1 MPVLSK
7 FLMEEVEL
15 KLIPVVADLEDAG
28 YRIDPAHFE
37 RLRER
42 LEPEQEKVLKRICKA
57 AGKNFNPRSHDQLR
71 TLLYKRLKVKVTRRT
86 KEGKPSTNNLVL
98 QRAGRKHKVARDIAR
113 YRELK
118 KVLSTYVP
126 IAQQA
131 GADGRLRVT
140 FNQLAKTGRFTSPSI
155 IQTLPKDVEFQIR
168 NGFIAA
174 EGHQIVGADFD
185 QQELRVLAQCS
196 GDKKMQ
202 AAIAAGVDLHGLAAV
217 KVFRLPCEPGE
228 VKTKYP
234 EKRGQVKAIQF
245 GLIYGASAYSLA
257 ETLQIER
264 DEAEQL
270 ITDYFKQF
278 LKVKQFI
285 DGAHKRLM
293 RDGHVEDV
301 FGRRRYF
308 PEVKQ
313 KLPRKKWQHLT
324 EAERK
329 LARAIAAAKRE
340 AQNFLIQG
348 ASATITKLAMIRC
361 HEHITAEHPEI
372 RMLLTLHDELQF
384 EVPEP
389 LVAHFA
395 QELPGLMCDLGL
407 EERFG
412 FKVPMKVEVK
422 VGPSWGELKKWEGAK
437 DGTSHTQG
445 TAR

>member
-1 MPVLSK
+1 MN
-7 FLMEEVEL
+7 EVEL
-15 KLIPVVADLEDAG
+15 KLIPVVANLEDTG

-42 LEPEQEKVLKRICKA
+42 LEPEREKVLKAIRKA
-57 AGKNFNPRSHDQLR
+57 AGKNFNPASVKQLSK
-71 TLLYKRLKVKVTRRT
+71 LLYERLKVKVTRRT
-86 KEGKPSTNNLVL
+86 KNGKPSTDMLVL
-98 QRAGRKHKVARDIAR
+98 QRAGRKHKVARDMIR
-113 YRELK
+113 YRTLEKILG
-118 KVLSTYVP
+118 TYAP
-126 IAQQA
+126 IPEQA

-140 FNQLAKTGRFTSPSI
+140 FNQLAVTGRLSSASI
-155 IQTLPKDVEFQIR
+155 IQTLPRDDEFQIR
-168 NGFIAA
+168 NGFIA
-174 EGHQIVGADFD
+174 EESHRIVGADFD

-196 GDKKMQ
+196 GDAKMQ

-217 KVFRLPCEPGE
+217 KVFKLPCEPGE

-234 EKRGQVKAIQF
+234 EERGKVKAVQF
-245 GLIYGASAYSLA
+245 GIIYGTTAYGLA
-257 ETLQIER
+257 QTLQIER
-264 DEAEQL
+264 DEADQL
-270 ITDYFKQF
+270 IADYFKQF
-278 LKVKQFI
+278 PKVRKFI
-285 DGAHKRLM
+285 DNAHKLLM

-308 PEVKQ
+308 PVVKQ
-313 KLPRKKWQHLT
+313 KLPRKKWPHMT

-348 ASATITKLAMIRC
+348 ASATVTKLAMIRC

-407 EERFG
+407 ERFG

-422 VGPSWGELKKWEGAK
+422 VGPSWGTLKKWEGAQ
-437 DGTSHTQG
+437 DG
-445 TAR
+445 AA